1 FLVTMT
7 ADSSIRLPDQSF
19 AAVFSGTAV
28 LVWSLDSRGRVT
40 VLEGDPEIELGCPIE
55 DALGRPY
62 SLVFSTF
69 PDLVRTIE
77 SSLHGES
84 QHVNLSN
91 QGRTW
96 EVRLIPVV
104 DEGGIFCG
112 INAAAFDVTELKEKE
127 ASLQAQKQLFENL
140 VAIARATAERLNL
153 DDTLDTAL
161 RIAADLTRAELGS
174 VFLINESGEVIQS
187 ILARGMIKSKA
198 RTGSSHLV
206 MSDGLAG
213 WVVRNQ
219 KAVLIL
225 DTQDDD
231 RWLTIQGSFNSP
243 RSALSVPIM
252 SSTRVV
258 GVLTLTHSSPGHFD
272 HTHLDLLQAAA
283 DQMALSLINAQLYDE
298 QRRLADFQL
307 TLYRVLRKVGSHLD
321 PGSVAQVAVEEIS
334 RLTDWPAVAIA
345 LADVAEE
352 NLVIE
357 AEAGIYVVGTHWSL
371 PVGSG
376 VIGRAYRSGE
386 AQYVPV
392 VGQDADYIGTHH
404 EIQSELAIPL
414 RRGEVV
420 LGVLNIESDK
430 PNDFSKNDVQ
440 LAESLADA
448 VSLAFENARLFQ
460 DLKATTDRLREL
472 DRLKSSFLANMSH
485 ELRTPLNAILG
496 YSELLQEDAREF
508 GIDDF
513 AGDLDKIQ
521 LAGKHLLAVI
531 NDILNFSK
539 IEAGRMDLFLE
550 TFDLRGLVD
559 DVVTAIEPVFEKNR
573 NRLVVKAG
581 KGLGSITADPT
592 KVRQILINL
601 LSNATKFS
609 EDGEIRLNVR
619 RARKDTHDWAVFQV
633 RDNGIGMTE
642 KQLEYLF
649 QPFIQGDISTTR
661 KYGGTG
667 LGLAITRGFCQLMAG
682 WIEVKSLPGAGS
694 TFTVWIP
701 ADVSIHRKVEVA
713 AE

>member
-1 FLVTMT
+1 
-7 ADSSIRLPDQSF
+7 
-19 AAVFSGTAV
+19 
-28 LVWSLDSRGRVT
+28 
-40 VLEGDPEIELGCPIE
+40 
-55 DALGRPY
+55 
-62 SLVFSTF
+62 
-69 PDLVRTIE
+69 
-77 SSLHGES
+77 
-84 QHVNLSN
+84 
-91 QGRTW
+91 
-96 EVRLIPVV
+96 
-104 DEGGIFCG
+104 
-112 INAAAFDVTELKEKE
+112 
-127 ASLQAQKQLFENL
+127 
-140 VAIARATAERLNL
+140 
-153 DDTLDTAL
+153 
-161 RIAADLTRAELGS
+161 
-174 VFLINESGEVIQS
+174 
-187 ILARGMIKSKA
+187 
-198 RTGSSHLV
+198 
-206 MSDGLAG
+206 
-213 WVVRNQ
+213 
-219 KAVLIL
+219 
-225 DTQDDD
+225 
-231 RWLTIQGSFNSP
+231 
-243 RSALSVPIM
+243 
-252 SSTRVV
+252 
-258 GVLTLTHSSPGHFD
+258 
-272 HTHLDLLQAAA
+272 
-283 DQMALSLINAQLYDE
+283 
-298 QRRLADFQL
+298 
-307 TLYRVLRKVGSHLD
+307 
-321 PGSVAQVAVEEIS
+321 VAQVAVEEIS

-352 NLVIE
+352 KLVIE
-357 AEAGIYVVGTHWSL
+357 AEAGIYGVGTQWSL
-371 PVGSG
+371 PAGSG

-392 VGQDADYIGTHH
+392 VGQDADYIGTHY

-414 RRGEVV
+414 RRGGVV

-430 PNDFSKNDVQ
+430 PNDFSKNDIQ

-550 TFDLRGLVD
+550 TFDLRSLVD

-573 NRLVVKAG
+573 NRLVVKAA

-667 LGLAITRGFCQLMAG
+667 LGLAITRGFCQLMG
-682 WIEVKSLPGAGS
+682 GRIEVKSLPGAGS